1 MQKQLENLARL
12 QEIDDRLSMLE
23 RSKGDYP
30 ERIEQLEEE
39 LEERRGDVEE
49 SRKRREELEKEQR
62 HLERVIQEQKTQMEK
77 YQKQLAD
84 VKTNKEW
91 DALQKEMDAVKKK
104 MAASE
109 DQLLEVLEEL
119 GELEESV
126 GNAAEELGDFKSQ
139 AETEIKDL
147 KQKLGSVDTRM
158 SRMRSERDALSTQID
173 DRLKRV
179 YNRVKQGKQGT
190 AVVPVVRGACGGCY
204 SKIPPQTLNEIRKA
218 ERPITCENCGRIII
232 WPAEESDAS

>member
-1 MQKQLENLARL
+1 MRKQMENLARL
-12 QEIDDRLSMLE
+12 QEIDDQLSMLE

-39 LEERRGDVEE
+39 LEEKQTNVKEGRARRG
-49 SRKRREELEKEQR
+49 ELEKEQR
-62 HLERVIQEQKTQMEK
+62 RLERVVQEQKDRLEK
-77 YQKQLAD
+77 YQAQLAA

-91 DALQKEMDAVKKK
+91 DALQKEMDAVKEK
-104 MAASE
+104 MTESE
-109 DQLLEVLEEL
+109 DRLLEVMEEL
-119 GELEESV
+119 GKLQESTETVEED
-126 GNAAEELGDFKSQ
+126 LGDFKSK
-139 AETEIKDL
+139 AEAEIDDL
-147 KQKLGSVDTRM
+147 KQKLGSVDTKMARI
-158 SRMRSERDALSTQID
+158 RSERDALSTQIND
-173 DRLKRV
+173 GLKRV

-232 WPAEESDAS
+232 WLDQESDAS